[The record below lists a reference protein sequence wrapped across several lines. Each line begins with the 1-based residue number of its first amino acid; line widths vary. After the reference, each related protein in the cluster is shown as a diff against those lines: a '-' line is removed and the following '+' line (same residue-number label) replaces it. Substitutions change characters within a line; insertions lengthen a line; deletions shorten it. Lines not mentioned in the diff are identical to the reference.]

1 MQHTGAIKGARGR
14 LMCPSFHGH
23 VSFYGHVSYRGHGS
37 YQTKGHGGRYSR
49 ISNGRLTV
57 SGVFPAVTK
66 AVTKAVT
73 SACIAASR
81 GTHLCEHDDVVEGPA
96 LLRPRHLLPHTHTP
110 HDLCFDRAT
119 SRQLRGA
126 GRACRSFRSVPA
138 GDPDPSE
145 LPG

>member
-1 MQHTGAIKGARGR
+1 
-14 LMCPSFHGH
+14 MCPSFPGH

-37 YQTKGHGGRYSR
+37 YHRTGHGDRYSR

-57 SGVFPAVTK
+57 SGVSPATK

-73 SACIAASR
+73 NDVTKAVTKASIADSR

-138 GDPDPSE
+138 GDPDLSE